1 MSTGAAGALAAGD
14 WLKEMRQG
22 EKQRP
27 LDGALRSASR
37 GGAHSQSILCPPLQ
51 DARAQL

>member
-1 MSTGAAGALAAGD
+1 MSTGAAGALGAGG

-27 LDGALRSASR
+27 LDGALGSASIRR
-37 GGAHSQSILCPPLQ
+37 GSQPEHPLPSSA
-51 DARAQL
+51 DTRAQL